1 MLDSLN
7 KKEKENIIYILSKL
21 EGTGKML
28 EVDDKQIVKLL
39 EKYDLNNEDFF
50 EDVKKL
56 KDM

>member
-7 KKEKENIIYILSKL
+7 KEEKESVVYILSKL

-39 EKYDLNNEDFF
+39 KKYDLNNEDFF